1 MEHLFKNSRLYNV
14 QQAVRPCKSGVDVV
28 LVLNKEDDVSE
39 THAFLEKVMK
49 AANRDQSTYDL
60 LFCSGDES
68 LGDLFQMDSLNF
80 MIFFGIRPSNFD
92 LQFHPRPYYPY
103 EIRGKQIVFFWGI
116 AWMKDHLDD
125 KKKLWEAMKMMFDL
139 PSKDNNETRFATTN
153 AHKLHEVRAMLPV

>member
-1 MEHLFKNSRLYNV
+1 MVMLVWISVISRAKIGKMEHLFKNSRLYNV
-14 QQAVRPCKSGVDVV
+14 QRKAVRPCKSGVDVV
-28 LVLNKEDDVSE
+28 LVLNKEDNVSE

-103 EIRGKQIVFFWGI
+103 EICGKQIVFSGGI
-116 AWMKDHLDD
+116 AWMKDRADD

-139 PSKDNNETRFATTN
+139 PSKGQ
-153 AHKLHEVRAMLPV
+153 